1 MLFFLNI
8 CAIIKGM
15 NSEEQFKKAIARRN
29 FYTSNDAGKVFLYV
43 FLLPILFSFIFSY
56 IGYGIAS
63 AVGVD
68 FSGAESW
75 IDVLYQNHL
84 WFTIPY
90 ALISQI
96 TFVCTFFIYNKV
108 NRVSFSASKLKVK
121 KINPW
126 LTVICAV
133 FGILFVICLFG
144 LIEGCFGELFSLM
157 GFEPS
162 VTPIPLNS
170 FGWYM
175 LWILIFAIVP
185 AFCEELIF
193 RGVVFNGLKKSLG
206 SLPAI
211 FLSALT
217 FALVHQ
223 NIQQFIYPFIMGIVF
238 AVIADKTGNIF
249 YTMIMHLFNNITTI
263 TIQYMLNTGALNLD
277 MPINAVYI
285 IVSILLALVIGSFF
299 FLFYWFYLKK
309 HKAEEEEE
317 VGEYNSNPI
326 ILAKIPLS
334 LWAGWVISLL
344 VLVINAVLV

>member
-1 MLFFLNI
+1 
-8 CAIIKGM
+8 
-15 NSEEQFKKAIARRN
+15 
-29 FYTSNDAGKVFLYV
+29 
-43 FLLPILFSFIFSY
+43 
-56 IGYGIAS
+56 
-63 AVGVD
+63 
-68 FSGAESW
+68 
-75 IDVLYQNHL
+75 
-84 WFTIPY
+84 
-90 ALISQI
+90 
-96 TFVCTFFIYNKV
+96 
-108 NRVSFSASKLKVK
+108 
-121 KINPW
+121 
-126 LTVICAV
+126 
-133 FGILFVICLFG
+133 
-144 LIEGCFGELFSLM
+144 
-157 GFEPS
+157 
-162 VTPIPLNS
+162 
-170 FGWYM
+170 M

-285 IVSILLALVIGSFF
+285 IVSILLALVIGSLF

-317 VGEYNSNPI
+317 VGEYNSNSI

-334 LWAGWVISLL
+334 LWAGWVISLF

>member
-1 MLFFLNI
+1 MEEKEL
-8 CAIIKGM
+8 IKAF
-15 NSEEQFKKAIARRN
+15 SKRN
-29 FYTSNDAGKVFLYV
+29 FYTTADSAKVFLFA
-43 FLLPILFSFIFSY
+43 FLLPIVFALVFAY
-56 IGYGIAS
+56 LGYGIAS
-63 AVGVD
+63 LAGIGFAPD
-68 FSGAESW
+68 ESFVT
-75 IDVLYQNHL
+75 VLYENYL

-90 ALISQI
+90 CLISQI
-96 TFVCTFFIYNKV
+96 TFVCLFFIYNKV
-108 NRVSFSASKLKVK
+108 NRISFSACKLSVK
-121 KINPW
+121 KINIVTT
-126 LTVICAV
+126 LLCAL
-133 FGILFVICLFG
+133 FGILFVIGLYG
-144 LIEGCFGELFSLM
+144 LIDGCFGALFDLAGLESTT
-157 GFEPS
+157 
-162 VTPIPLNS
+162 TPIPLDN

-249 YTMIMHLFNNITTI
+249 YTMILHLFNNITTI

-285 IVSILLALVIGSFF
+285 IVSILLALVIGSLF

-334 LWAGWVISLL
+334 LWAGWVISLF